1 MDPSSGE
8 YYFVHRRSGRTSDLS
23 GRLLLEQILG
33 GGGGDDASATQG
45 ASPAQYNTEV
55 VATTAD
61 AATAPQAYAAATSPS
76 SLSPSPPSPS
86 PVSPSPSPVRLAS
99 GSGAADGSDGHGRG
113 DLGLANAGGFYVLRL
128 PTNGTGVREDEL
140 RGMLLFELPLNL
152 HGMALPLL
160 FRHGDDAAAKA
171 RSWCA
176 QHGKGALG
184 PQDVEAIVSEARR
197 QMARF
202 VESAAPLVLPT
213 PDAAGLLPGP
223 AAVATAL
230 VERNN
235 RRAFGDILASRDAD
249 AALATFLPEGRWLF
263 DVKFAVGQGSD
274 MRVNVLAGKSPR
286 TLARS
291 WCEAR
296 NLSLPHEAP
305 LVAAM
310 IMRHYYEV
318 WAWEQ
323 SYNDEV
329 ARALLLALAL
339 LLL

>member
-1 MDPSSGE
+1 
-8 YYFVHRRSGRTSDLS
+8 
-23 GRLLLEQILG
+23 
-33 GGGGDDASATQG
+33 
-45 ASPAQYNTEV
+45 
-55 VATTAD
+55 
-61 AATAPQAYAAATSPS
+61 
-76 SLSPSPPSPS
+76 
-86 PVSPSPSPVRLAS
+86 
-99 GSGAADGSDGHGRG
+99 
-113 DLGLANAGGFYVLRL
+113 
-128 PTNGTGVREDEL
+128 
-140 RGMLLFELPLNL
+140 MLLFELPLNL

-286 TLARS
+286 ALARS

-339 LLL
+339 LLLYRVVPLLLTLLRAAWALVASQLASEGGRAGPRSPQRISPRNRRSAGIVASASKTELDRAARREARAQEAREKGREEARRRQARLRRAQG